1 MLPNGL
7 LRRASLKVRE
17 WPLPDVDRGPA
28 HPSEELQALR
38 LGEDEEGVVDVEPP
52 CRRVG
57 GAGAAPSAG
66 REGEV
71 EDLEKLGTG
80 SESTMVSIGCCYI
93 AIFVERFRFS
103 ILGESVTSLQK

>member
-17 WPLPDVDRGPA
+17 WPLLDVERDSA
-28 HPSEELQALR
+28 HTSEELQTLW
-38 LGEDEEGVVDVEPP
+38 LEDDVEGVVDVEPP

-80 SESTMVSIGCCYI
+80 SESTMVSIRCCYI
-93 AIFVERFRFS
+93 VVS
-103 ILGESVTSLQK
+103 